1 MYTRYYCQQPFSIR
15 FTSSWLALIDIKK
28 WLFWK
33 TQYEAQF
40 YTIRLFFFAFE
51 SSNSSYIRR
60 RDSTARQNLSVIWV
74 FLITIWVT
82 CMFVIQNHKGNV
94 EKVCIFRS
102 FSGRF
107 QRKQTTH
114 RTVVARFPESHP
126 ITQLEWQWNGSLAW
140 LLAYDINSNVVY
152 FYDCVRIIFASHQP
166 VHVHGMISRL
176 SVYKTDQNAAVVLF
190 CVLY

>member
-1 MYTRYYCQQPFSIR
+1 MYTRYYCQQPFCIR

-94 EKVCIFRS
+94 EKKCVFFGLFPDAFKENRQQWHSCS
-102 FSGRF
+102 AVS
-107 QRKQTTH
+107 RKPSDNSI
-114 RTVVARFPESHP
+114 RMAVKWFP
-126 ITQLEWQWNGSLAW
+126 SLASSIW
-140 LLAYDINSNVVY
+140 
-152 FYDCVRIIFASHQP
+152 HQ
-166 VHVHGMISRL
+166 
-176 SVYKTDQNAAVVLF
+176 
-190 CVLY
+190 